1 MEVLIF
7 SICDSLNVAASSDE
21 PGDEPRIMLVKPSS
35 RANARLA
42 SVYGPRMPSL
52 GFHISPRFAAMAA
65 PAVRVLSSVRL
76 EKGDELSGTE
86 FIVIRRKVLR
96 ERPPRPGPARVQQV
110 PWRTRGPVPE
120 QVKSRQNSFVTTR
133 TIEAY
138 SLEEENLN
146 CPHTRF

>member
-42 SVYGPRMPSL
+42 SLYGPRMPSL

-65 PAVRVLSSVRL
+65 PAGRVLSRVRL
-76 EKGDELSGTE
+76 EKGYELSGTE
-86 FIVIRRKVLR
+86 FIVIRRKGLR
-96 ERPPRPGPARVQQV
+96 ERPPRPGPPTGPPV
-110 PWRTRGPVPE
+110 PRRTGGPV
-120 QVKSRQNSFVTTR
+120 T
-133 TIEAY
+133 
-138 SLEEENLN
+138 
-146 CPHTRF
+146 